1 MSTKRERREG
11 ARQERAAIQRRIH
24 RRRRN
29 RTLIFAGLAFVLA
42 AVIGVFAIASSPS
55 PQAPSGGDL
64 AGLQTGPPPWP
75 PEYKFLQQ
83 RLQALGL
90 PAERSMAANLHH
102 HDLLQIFIHGQP
114 VTVPANIGID
124 QTAGYLTSLHTHDAS
139 GIIHIESPEPR
150 DFTLGEFF
158 DVWGVRLTSDCIGG
172 DCNAGDNQLRAY
184 VNGTPYTG
192 DPRTIPL
199 GQHDDIVLTYG
210 TEAEL
215 PNPIPATYPNDLSP
229 YCAPSC

>member
-1 MSTKRERREG
+1 MSTRDERRDE
-11 ARQERAAIQRRIH
+11 ARRERAAIQRRMQ

-29 RTLIFAGLAFVLA
+29 RTLLFAGAAFVVAVVVGVLA
-42 AVIGVFAIASSPS
+42 ISGSPSSPATS
-55 PQAPSGGDL
+55 ADGLP
-64 AGLQTGPPPWP
+64 GLQTGPPPWP
-75 PEYKFLQQ
+75 PEYAFLQQ

-90 PAERSMAANLHH
+90 PAGPSMAANVHH
-102 HDLLQIFIHGQP
+102 HDLLQIFIHGQA

-124 QTAGYLTSLHTHDAS
+124 QTAGYLTSLHTHDTS
-139 GIIHIESPEPR
+139 GIMHVESPEAR

-172 DCNAGDNQLRAY
+172 DCNTGDDQLRAY
-184 VNGTPYTG
+184 VNGTAYTE

-210 TEAEL
+210 TEAEQ
-215 PNPIPATYPNDLSP
+215 PSPIPSTYSKDLSP
-229 YCAPSC
+229 TCAPSC